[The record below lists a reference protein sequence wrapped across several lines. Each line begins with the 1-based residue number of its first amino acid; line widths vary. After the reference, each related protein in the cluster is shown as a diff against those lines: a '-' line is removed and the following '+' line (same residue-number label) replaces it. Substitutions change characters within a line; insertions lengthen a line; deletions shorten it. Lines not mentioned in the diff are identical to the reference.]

1 MARDPRR
8 SNQLDAGVR
17 SFVERR
23 LDSIEQL
30 EIFILLQAQPTRF
43 FDAAAVA
50 QRLQLSKSRVADDLE
65 TICRRGLL
73 DVRIASSVLYRFSPA
88 TPALALEADRVTD
101 AYRQRRGDLVE
112 LLTSRRRR
120 RSLKDFSDAFRLK
133 GDPADG

>member
-8 SNQLDAGVR
+8 SKEFDADVR

-23 LDSIEQL
+23 LYSIEQL
-30 EIFILLQAQPTRF
+30 EIFILMHAQPTRF

-50 QRLQLSKSRVADDLE
+50 QRLRLSESRVADDLE
-65 TICRRGLL
+65 AICRRGLL
-73 DVRIASSVLYRFSPA
+73 DVRIASAVLYRFSPA
-88 TPALALEADRVTD
+88 TPALALEADRVSD
-101 AYRQRRGDLVE
+101 AYKQRRGDLVE
-112 LLTSRRRR
+112 LLTSRRRQ